1 MALGILEPR
10 VEHVPGTVYVY
21 AAEQRQA
28 ELLRSAQHLKK
39 DKTGRIIL
47 NPQPSADPNDPLNWP
62 LWQRDSILAILCF
75 VSCVAT
81 TASPLLAADSVTLAI
96 VFRRTF
102 QDAALLTAYHLV
114 GVGVAGW
121 LFVASAR
128 VWGKRHLFLF
138 GGLLMV
144 ASSAWGGSTHKN
156 LNYAS
161 LLWSRVMQGVALAPF
176 EALVNACVGDLYF
189 VHERGIRMA
198 ITNTCL
204 FGGAFLTPVF
214 VGMMATDIGW
224 QWSFYILA
232 IIMSAGFLLVFFFV
246 PETAYRRDHSL
257 DLDLL
262 SSDSQEAIRPLQ
274 SSETE
279 NREENPGENTE
290 EGAEEMTEE
299 KTVRTRTTAD
309 GTKVAPKATFVQ
321 RLMPFNGRKTDE
333 SFFKLLL
340 RPFPLF
346 FHPAV
351 LWACLLQGVII
362 GWTVMVG
369 VILSL
374 IFLGPPLF
382 FNEKKAGYMYTAAFI
397 GSVLGLLF
405 SGIYSELVTKYMIRR
420 NKGKYEPE
428 FRILLVIPTMITSA
442 IGLYG
447 FGITAGDVARY
458 GWIVP
463 EVFLAFIIV
472 SMVMGAI
479 ASAQYLLDA
488 HREIAVEAFTNLI
501 IFKNMFSFILAYYA
515 YDWVFAIRIRHL
527 FIIFGSIEVAICAL
541 SIPMYVFGKKNR
553 AFFHRH
559 DLLKMT
565 KLR

>member
-21 AAEQRQA
+21 ESEQRHA
-28 ELLRSAQHLKK
+28 ELLEVARHLKR
-39 DKTGRIIL
+39 DRTGRMIL
-47 NPQPSADPNDPLNWP
+47 VPQPSNDPNDPLNWP
-62 LWQRDSILAILCF
+62 LWQRDLILGILCF
-75 VSCVAT
+75 VSCLAT
-81 TASPLLAADSVTLAI
+81 TASPLLAADSVTLALL
-96 VFRRTF
+96 FKRTF

-138 GGLLMV
+138 GSLLMV
-144 ASSAWGGSTHKN
+144 ATSAWGGSTHGN
-156 LNYAS
+156 YNYAS
-161 LLWSRVMQGVALAPF
+161 ILWSRIFQGVALAPF

-189 VHERGIRMA
+189 VHERGVRMA

-214 VGMMATDIGW
+214 VGMISAHMGW
-224 QWSFYILA
+224 QWSFYLLA
-232 IIMSAGFLLVFFFV
+232 IFMALGFLLLFFFV
-246 PETAYRRDHSL
+246 PETAYRRAHAL

-262 SSDSQEAIRPLQ
+262 AEGSSTESLPGPQP
-274 SSETE
+274 SSMPESAEKPFHSMTVTE
-279 NREENPGENTE
+279 GSGRRVSYME
-290 EGAEEMTEE
+290 
-299 KTVRTRTTAD
+299 
-309 GTKVAPKATFVQ
+309 
-321 RLMPFNGRKTDE
+321 RLMPFNGRKSDE

-346 FHPAV
+346 LHPAV
-351 LWACLLQGVII
+351 AWACLIQGVII

-382 FNEKKAGYMYTAAFI
+382 FNEERAGKMYTSAFI
-397 GSVLGLLF
+397 GSMLGLVLA
-405 SGIYSELVTKYMIRR
+405 GLYSELVTKFMTRL

-428 FRILLVIPTMITSA
+428 FRILLVIPTLVFSVV
-442 IGLYG
+442 GLYG
-447 FGITAGDVARY
+447 FGITANNVTRY
-458 GWIVP
+458 GWLVP
-463 EVFLAFIIV
+463 EVFLAFIII

-488 HREIAVEAFTNLI
+488 HRDFAVEAFTNLL
-501 IFKNMFSFILAYYA
+501 IFKNIFSFILAYNA
-515 YDWVFAIRIRHL
+515 YNWVFAIRINHL
-527 FIIFGSIEVAICAL
+527 FIIFGSIEVALCLL
-541 SIPMYVFGKKNR
+541 SIPMYVFGKRNR
-553 AFFHRH
+553 EFFHRH
-559 DLLKMT
+559 DILKMM

>member
-1 MALGILEPR
+1 MALGILEPKA
-10 VEHVPGTVYVY
+10 ELVPGTVYVY
-21 AAEQRQA
+21 DAEQRHA
-28 ELLRSAQHLKK
+28 ELLETAQHLKR
-39 DKTGRIIL
+39 DKAGRIIL
-47 NPQPSADPNDPLNWP
+47 VPQPSNDPNDPLNWP
-62 LWQRDSILAILCF
+62 LWQRDVILGILCF

-96 VFRRTF
+96 LFKRTF

-138 GGLLMV
+138 GALLMV
-144 ASSAWGGSTHKN
+144 ASSVWGGSTHAN
-156 LNYAS
+156 HNYAS
-161 LLWSRVMQGVALAPF
+161 ILWSRVFQGVALAPF

-189 VHERGIRMA
+189 VHERGVRMA

-214 VGMMATDIGW
+214 VGMIAAHIGW
-224 QWSFYILA
+224 QWSFYLLA
-232 IIMSAGFLLVFFFV
+232 IFMAVGFILVFFLV
-246 PETAYRRDHSL
+246 PETAYRRAHSL

-262 SSDSQEAIRPLQ
+262 AEDLSTESLSQPQATSARGSDEKPLH
-274 SSETE
+274 STTVTET
-279 NREENPGENTE
+279 PP
-290 EGAEEMTEE
+290 
-299 KTVRTRTTAD
+299 
-309 GTKVAPKATFVQ
+309 TKDSWVKS
-321 RLMPFNGRKTDE
+321 LMPFNGRKTDE
-333 SFFKLLL
+333 SFLKLLF

-346 FHPAV
+346 LHPAV
-351 LWACLLQGVII
+351 AWGCLIQGVII

-382 FNEKKAGYMYTAAFI
+382 FNEERAGKMYTSAFI
-397 GSVLGLLF
+397 GSMLGLVLA
-405 SGIYSELVTKYMIRR
+405 GLYSEVVTKLMIQR

-428 FRILLVIPTMITSA
+428 FRILLVIPTLVFSA

-447 FGITAGDVARY
+447 FGITAQDVGRY

-463 EVFLAFIIV
+463 EVFLAFIII

-488 HREIAVEAFTNLI
+488 HRDISVEAFTNLL
-501 IFKNMFSFILAYYA
+501 IFKNIFSFVLAYNA
-515 YDWVFAIRIRHL
+515 YNWVFAIRIKHL
-527 FIIFGSIEVAICAL
+527 FIILGSIEIAVCLL
-541 SIPMYVFGKKNR
+541 SIPMYVYGKKNR
-553 AFFHRH
+553 DFFRRH
-559 DLLKMT
+559 DILRIT
-565 KLR
+565 KLK

>member
-1 MALGILEPR
+1 MALGILEAK

-21 AAEQRQA
+21 ESEQRHT
-28 ELLRSAQHLKK
+28 ELLENAQHLKK
-39 DKTGRIIL
+39 DKTGRFIL
-47 NPQPSADPNDPLNWP
+47 VPQPSNDPNDPLNWP
-62 LWQRDSILAILCF
+62 LWQRDVILSILCF
-75 VSCVAT
+75 VSCLAT

-102 QDAALLTAYHLV
+102 QDAALLTAYHLC
-114 GVGVAGW
+114 GVCVAGW

-138 GGLLMV
+138 GALLMI
-144 ASSAWGGSTHKN
+144 ASSAWGGSEHVRH
-156 LNYAS
+156 NYAS
-161 LLWSRVMQGVALAPF
+161 LLWSRVFQGVALAPF
-176 EALVNACVGDLYF
+176 ETLVNACVGDLYY

-214 VGMMATDIGW
+214 VGMISAHMGW
-224 QWSFYILA
+224 QWSFFFLA
-232 IIMSAGFLLVFFFV
+232 IFMALGFFLLFFFV
-246 PETAYRRDHSL
+246 PETAYRRAHSL

-262 SSDSQEAIRPLQ
+262 AEGDSSSDAIGPAQ
-274 SSETE
+274 TSI
-279 NREENPGENTE
+279 
-290 EGAEEMTEE
+290 AKDEE
-299 KTVRTRTTAD
+299 KPLHSQR
-309 GTKVAPKATFVQ
+309 VAESVPRKDSYFK
-321 RLMPFNGRKTDE
+321 RLLPFNGRKTDE

-346 FHPAV
+346 LHPAV
-351 LWACLLQGVII
+351 IWACLIQGVII

-382 FNEKKAGYMYTAAFI
+382 FNEEKAGKMYTSAFI
-397 GSVLGLLF
+397 GSILGLF
-405 SGIYSELVTKYMIRR
+405 GAGIYSEVVTRFLTRI

-428 FRILLVIPTMITSA
+428 FRILLVLPTLVFSC

-447 FGITAGDVARY
+447 FGITANDVARY

-472 SMVMGAI
+472 SMVMGSI

-488 HREIAVEAFTNLI
+488 HRDIAVEAFTNLI
-501 IFKNMFSFILAYYA
+501 IFKNIFSFILAYHA
-515 YDWVFAIRIRHL
+515 YNWVFAIRINNL
-527 FIIFGSIEVAICAL
+527 FIIFGSIEIAICLL
-541 SIPMYVFGKKNR
+541 SVPMYVFGKRNR
-553 AFFHRH
+553 EFFNRH
-559 DLLKMT
+559 DLLKMAR
-565 KLR
+565 LR

>member
-21 AAEQRQA
+21 ESEQRHA
-28 ELLRSAQHLKK
+28 ELLQAARHLKR
-39 DKTGRIIL
+39 DRTGRMIL
-47 NPQPSADPNDPLNWP
+47 VPQPSDDPNDPLNWP
-62 LWQRDSILAILCF
+62 LWQRDLILGILCF
-75 VSCVAT
+75 VSCLAT
-81 TASPLLAADSVTLAI
+81 TASPLLAADSVTLALL
-96 VFRRTF
+96 FKRTF

-138 GGLLMV
+138 GSLLMV
-144 ASSAWGGSTHKN
+144 ATSAWGGSTHN
-156 LNYAS
+156 NYNYAS
-161 LLWSRVMQGVALAPF
+161 ILWSRIFQGVALAPF

-189 VHERGIRMA
+189 VHERGVRMA

-214 VGMMATDIGW
+214 VGMISAHMGW
-224 QWSFYILA
+224 QWSFYLLA
-232 IIMSAGFLLVFFFV
+232 IFMALGFLLLFFFV
-246 PETAYRRDHSL
+246 PETAYRRAHAL

-262 SSDSQEAIRPLQ
+262 AEGSSTESLPGPQT
-274 SSETE
+274 SSM
-279 NREENPGENTE
+279 RES
-290 EGAEEMTEE
+290 EE
-299 KTVRTRTTAD
+299 KPFRSMTVTESPGRR
-309 GTKVAPKATFVQ
+309 VSYME
-321 RLMPFNGRKTDE
+321 RLMPFNGRKSDE

-346 FHPAV
+346 LHPAV
-351 LWACLLQGVII
+351 AWACLIQGVII

-382 FNEKKAGYMYTAAFI
+382 FDEERAGKMYTSAFI
-397 GSVLGLLF
+397 GSMIGLVLAGL
-405 SGIYSELVTKYMIRR
+405 YSELVTKFMVRL

-428 FRILLVIPTMITSA
+428 FRILLVIPTLIFSVV
-442 IGLYG
+442 GLYG
-447 FGITAGDVARY
+447 FGITANNVMRY
-458 GWIVP
+458 GWLVP
-463 EVFLAFIIV
+463 EVLLAFIII

-488 HREIAVEAFTNLI
+488 HRDLAVEAFTNLL
-501 IFKNMFSFILAYYA
+501 IFKNIFSFILAYNA
-515 YDWVFAIRIRHL
+515 YNWVFAIRINNL
-527 FIIFGSIEVAICAL
+527 FIIFGSIEVALCLL

-553 AFFHRH
+553 EFFHRH
-559 DLLKMT
+559 DILKMA

>member
-1 MALGILEPR
+1 MALGILEPG

-21 AAEQRQA
+21 ESEQRHA
-28 ELLRSAQHLKK
+28 DLLETARHLKR
-39 DKTGRIIL
+39 DKTGRVIL
-47 NPQPSADPNDPLNWP
+47 VPQPSNDPNDPLNWP
-62 LWQRDSILAILCF
+62 LWHRDLILGILCF
-75 VSCVAT
+75 VSCLAT
-81 TASPLLAADSVTLAI
+81 TASPLLAADSVTIALI
-96 VFRRTF
+96 FKRTF

-128 VWGKRHLFLF
+128 VWGKRHLFLL
-138 GGLLMV
+138 GALLMV
-144 ASSAWGGSTHKN
+144 ATSAWGGSTHTN
-156 LNYAS
+156 HNYAS
-161 LLWSRVMQGVALAPF
+161 LLWSRVFQGVALAPF

-189 VHERGIRMA
+189 VHERGVRMA

-214 VGMMATDIGW
+214 VGMISAHIGW
-224 QWSFYILA
+224 EWSFYLLA
-232 IIMSAGFLLVFFFV
+232 IFMALGFVLLFFFV
-246 PETAYRRDHSL
+246 PETAYRRAHAL

-262 SSDSQEAIRPLQ
+262 AEDSSTETLPPSRNATAPESGEKPLH
-274 SSETE
+274 SMSVTE
-279 NREENPGENTE
+279 SPG
-290 EGAEEMTEE
+290 
-299 KTVRTRTTAD
+299 R
-309 GTKVAPKATFVQ
+309 KVSYVQ
-321 RLMPFNGRKTDE
+321 TLMPFNGRKTDE
-333 SFFKLLL
+333 SFFRLLI

-351 LWACLLQGVII
+351 AWACLIQGVII

-382 FNEKKAGYMYTAAFI
+382 FNEERAGKMYTGAFV
-397 GSVLGLLF
+397 GSMIGLLLA
-405 SGIYSELVTKYMIRR
+405 GLYSELVTNFMIRL

-428 FRILLVIPTMITSA
+428 FRILLVVPTLVFSA

-447 FGITAGDVARY
+447 FGITANEVAKY

-463 EVFLAFIIV
+463 VVFLAFIII

-488 HREIAVEAFTNLI
+488 HRELAVEAFTDLL
-501 IFKNMFSFILAYYA
+501 IFKNIFSFVLAYNA
-515 YDWVFAIRIRHL
+515 YNWVFAIRINNL
-527 FIIFGSIEVAICAL
+527 FIIFASIEVALCLL
-541 SIPMYVFGKKNR
+541 SVPMYVFGKKNR
-553 AFFHRH
+553 DFFHRH
-559 DLLKMT
+559 DILKLT